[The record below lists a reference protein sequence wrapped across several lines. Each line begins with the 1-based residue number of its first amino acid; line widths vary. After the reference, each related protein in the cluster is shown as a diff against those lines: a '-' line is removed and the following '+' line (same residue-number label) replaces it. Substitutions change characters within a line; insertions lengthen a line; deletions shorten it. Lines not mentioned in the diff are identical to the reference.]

1 MLQLW
6 RSPLRHPAQA
16 FKLATQNGSVIGLKP
31 VAEHGGVGGAKNEV
45 ILQVAG
51 VEVVQV
57 GCVVEDALLLET
69 CWWCRC
75 WRFDLSPAKVREGQY
90 EYWSCCCVM
99 TPSIRDGRWMPTHPE
114 GSTIYGGAGI

>member
-6 RSPLRHPAQA
+6 RSPLRHPAYA

-57 GCVVEDALLLET
+57 GRVVEDALLLET
-69 CWWCRC
+69 CWWCRGRCRC
-75 WRFDLSPAKVREGQY
+75 WRFDLCTGQSPRRSVQMLELLLRHNTVD
-90 EYWSCCCVM
+90 S
-99 TPSIRDGRWMPTHPE
+99 
-114 GSTIYGGAGI
+114 